1 MGDQEKMQMCMK
13 KMMMGGGDK
22 PGSGSGSGSGMDKEK
37 KDMMKMCHDMTGG
50 DEKKMKVCMMK
61 HKDAVMQ
68 CQRRVGDDEEM
79 MEMCIMK
86 LMNMKDG
93 GKGSGSGSGSGG
105 RGDMKKEMSMMCK
118 KMAEND
124 KLYMQC
130 MKKMN
135 ALAMGCKRRV
145 GDDMEMIKECMMKA
159 MRKEGE
165 GKEGEGEGK
174 EPEEV
179 EDTCRTQKKNKMKKC
194 YEEMCAKDA
203 FMKSNKAA
211 CDKMAGRRR
220 MEGETKM
227 KCVGEI
233 KMMDERCGK
242 KENEDD
248 CLKEGKSPFSDGI
261 CDWVEVEDKQE
272 GGKFDQMINDAVKD
286 LPEDQQKMVKMAA
299 MECMK
304 KFQEEAELKKRVGD
318 DMEMIKECMM
328 KAMKKD
334 GE

>member
-1 MGDQEKMQMCMK
+1 MGDGNGKKLSEGDETKYNMCMKKMKYAAGVCMKKVGGDQEKMQMCMK

-37 KDMMKMCHDMTGG
+37 KDMMKMCQDMTGG

-61 HKDAVMQ
+61 LKDAVMQ

-105 RGDMKKEMSMMCK
+105 RGDMKKEIGMMCK

-159 MRKEGE
+159 MKKDGE
-165 GKEGEGEGK
+165 GKEGEGEGEGK
-174 EPEEV
+174 EPEKV

-227 KCVGEI
+227 KCVGDDE
-233 KMMDERCGK
+233 KMMERC
-242 KENEDD
+242 
-248 CLKEGKSPFSDGI
+248 
-261 CDWVEVEDKQE
+261 
-272 GGKFDQMINDAVKD
+272 
-286 LPEDQQKMVKMAA
+286 
-299 MECMK
+299 
-304 KFQEEAELKKRVGD
+304 
-318 DMEMIKECMM
+318 
-328 KAMKKD
+328 
-334 GE
+334 

>member
-1 MGDQEKMQMCMK
+1 M
-13 KMMMGGGDK
+13 
-22 PGSGSGSGSGMDKEK
+22 
-37 KDMMKMCHDMTGG
+37 
-50 DEKKMKVCMMK
+50 
-61 HKDAVMQ
+61 
-68 CQRRVGDDEEM
+68 
-79 MEMCIMK
+79 
-86 LMNMKDG
+86 
-93 GKGSGSGSGSGG
+93 GG
-105 RGDMKKEMSMMCK
+105 RGDMKKEIGMMCK

-159 MRKEGE
+159 MGKEGE

-174 EPEEV
+174 EPEKV

-227 KCVGEI
+227 KCVGDDE
-233 KMMDERCGK
+233 KMMEQCIMKLMNMKDGGKGSGSGSGSGGRGDMK
-242 KENEDD
+242 KEIGMM
-248 CLKEGKSPFSDGI
+248 CK
-261 CDWVEVEDKQE
+261 
-272 GGKFDQMINDAVKD
+272 
-286 LPEDQQKMVKMAA
+286 KMA
-299 MECMK
+299 ENDK
-304 KFQEEAELKKRVGD
+304 LY
-318 DMEMIKECMM
+318 
-328 KAMKKD
+328 
-334 GE
+334 

>member
-1 MGDQEKMQMCMK
+1 
-13 KMMMGGGDK
+13 
-22 PGSGSGSGSGMDKEK
+22 
-37 KDMMKMCHDMTGG
+37 
-50 DEKKMKVCMMK
+50 
-61 HKDAVMQ
+61 
-68 CQRRVGDDEEM
+68 
-79 MEMCIMK
+79 
-86 LMNMKDG
+86 
-93 GKGSGSGSGSGG
+93 
-105 RGDMKKEMSMMCK
+105 
-118 KMAEND
+118 
-124 KLYMQC
+124 
-130 MKKMN
+130 
-135 ALAMGCKRRV
+135 
-145 GDDMEMIKECMMKA
+145 MMKA
-159 MRKEGE
+159 MKKDGE
-165 GKEGEGEGK
+165 GKEGEGEGEGK
-174 EPEEV
+174 EPEKV

-334 GE
+334 GEGKEGDGKEGEGEGKEPEKVEDTCRTQKKNKMKKCYEEMCAKKKKKKNFKKRGPKKKKKKKKK